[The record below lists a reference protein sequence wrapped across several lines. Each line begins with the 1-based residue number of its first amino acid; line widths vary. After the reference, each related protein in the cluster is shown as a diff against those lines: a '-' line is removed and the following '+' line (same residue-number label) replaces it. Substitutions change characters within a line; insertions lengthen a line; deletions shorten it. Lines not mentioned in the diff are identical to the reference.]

1 MHNLLERPF
10 RKMGADVQVNP
21 PRPVSSWRG
30 PVARG
35 TSVNVRDGVFIV
47 NLADGATAEVVNLD
61 AKDRHLLLSTNDN
74 GVKAKFLCGHDE
86 RHWFV
91 AAVPERAAATTVR
104 AAKIALQPEQVQE
117 ALKGVK
123 RSKRG
128 KRRNAAFVR
137 QGEWF
142 FLPAPEFDP
151 TYEKGVVFEKNA
163 PISRG
168 RGNPHMV
175 EEICRWGGV
184 TEYEISLVLKD
195 GKSGPREMISA
206 AEWGKLSRDDR
217 RRSRARMRTRD
228 ATVYARGTV
237 RHPDHATIKLDGWHR
252 VVMNTEQKA
261 RAMQWVAFYD

>member
-21 PRPVSSWRG
+21 VTPRRSRPW
-30 PVARG
+30 PPG
-35 TSVNVRDGVFIV
+35 TATRQTNVNVRDGVFII
-47 NLADGATAEVVNLD
+47 NLAEGATAEVVNLD

-74 GVKAKFLCGHDE
+74 GIKAKFLCGHDE

-128 KRRNAAFVR
+128 KRRNDAFVR

-151 TYEKGVVFEKNA
+151 KVERNVVFERNA

-168 RGNPHMV
+168 RGNPHIV
-175 EEICRWGGV
+175 EEIARFGGV
-184 TEYEISLVLKD
+184 TEYEV
-195 GKSGPREMISA
+195 SGPGGRRFITA
-206 AEWGKLSRDDR
+206 AEFGAMSRDER
-217 RRSRARMRTRD
+217 ARAQARMRTRD

-237 RHPDHATIKLDGWHR
+237 RHPDHATITLVGWHR
-252 VVMNTEQKA
+252 VHMNTEQRA